1 MEHVEY
7 LCLPHGTAPIVGN
20 SVDANNYNT
29 TLSVLCAEPR
39 VSLLCYGCRSRRS
52 DKGNYDLFWHG
63 ELQSL
68 CAFHHNKTKQRIERK
83 GSNTIDVEYS
93 NACDVH
99 GKPMDPRHPSNKIE

>member
-1 MEHVEY
+1 MCRAKGIVAVATVADHVV
-7 LCLPHGTAPIVGN
+7 PH
-20 SVDANNYNT
+20 
-29 TLSVLCAEPR
+29 
-39 VSLLCYGCRSRRS
+39 
-52 DKGNYDLFWHG
+52 KGNYDLFWHG

-99 GKPMDPRHPSNKIE
+99 GKPIDPRHPSNKSNEGTGGAKNVWFVSVSRPVRGNRQN